1 MYKRVKKKILTS
13 ILTPIANTEGK
24 IEDKADYIF
33 SCLMRKGIVTD
44 TDRPC
49 FIREFFGYIN
59 KMSDDI
65 SNIMDKAVMKALK
78 KMNISV
84 ENGDKTG

>member
-24 IEDKADYIF
+24 LEDKADYIF
-33 SCLMRKGIVTD
+33 SCLMRRGIVSD

-49 FIREFFGYIN
+49 FIDEFFRHIN
-59 KMSDDI
+59 KMSDDF
-65 SNIMDKAVMKALK
+65 SNILDKAVMKALK
-78 KMNISV
+78 KMNISI
-84 ENGDKTG
+84 ENEDKAD